1 MKSLLCS
8 PVIQKPSNANSQLFA
23 VVSRGDCKFS
33 VKAEFAA
40 RAGYKGL
47 IILDNK
53 NNTTVEKISGVR
65 SLYTD
70 NLTVIFLLKD
80 QADILQN
87 ILSKESVVTVS
98 ITGE

>member
-8 PVIQKPSNANSQLFA
+8 PVIEKPDNANSGLFA
-23 VVSRGDCKFS
+23 VVTRGDCKFS

-40 RAGYKGL
+40 RAGYRGL

-53 NNTTVEKISGVR
+53 NNTNVEKISGVR

-70 NLTVIFLLKD
+70 NLPVIFLLQD
-80 QADILQN
+80 QADILES
-87 ILSKESVVTVS
+87 ILSKESVVRAS
-98 ITGE
+98 IAGE